1 MLCVLFICVLCEKKY
16 VILYLSLCHSV
27 LQKSPV
33 SLPHSVILSSKNIC
47 LTLSLCHYVFKKN
60 ICLLPSLCY
69 SVLQKSPVSLRP
81 SVILS
86 SKKHLSHSVPLLFCL
101 QDHPFYLSCPH
112 VTLSSKLPCLPLSLG
127 HYVGHQRIQNLDKT
141 VQKKQKRGCVYY
153 DTPSFVMLLPRR
165 GNQFSASFL
174 FLSSICDVFYSNV
187 HISCNNLCIT
197 LEVFSVVPLQITFKS
212 SYRRQS

>member
-1 MLCVLFICVLCEKKY
+1 MSF
-16 VILYLSLCHSV
+16 
-27 LQKSPV
+27 
-33 SLPHSVILSSKNIC
+33 C
-47 LTLSLCHYVFKKN
+47 LTKITSFS
-60 ICLLPSLCY
+60 PSLCY
-69 SVLQKSPVSLRP
+69 SVFKKHLSHFVIMSFCLQKSICLSPSLCHSVFKKTSVSLCHY
-81 SVILS
+81 VILS
-86 SKKHLSHSVPLLFCL
+86 SKKHL
-101 QDHPFYLSCPH
+101 LSF
-112 VTLSSKLPCLPLSLG
+112 SLC
-127 HYVGHQRIQNLDKT
+127 HYVGRQRIQNLDKT

>member
-1 MLCVLFICVLCEKKY
+1 MSF
-16 VILYLSLCHSV
+16 
-27 LQKSPV
+27 
-33 SLPHSVILSSKNIC
+33 C
-47 LTLSLCHYVFKKN
+47 LTKITSFSSSLYSSVFKKTSVSLCHY
-60 ICLLPSLCY
+60 
-69 SVLQKSPVSLRP
+69 
-81 SVILS
+81 VILS
-86 SKKHLSHSVPLLFCL
+86 SKKHLFLSVTLSFCL
-101 QDHPFYLSCPH
+101 QKKHLPPFVIMSFCLHKNICLSF
-112 VTLSSKLPCLPLSLG
+112 SLC
-127 HYVGHQRIQNLDKT
+127 HYVGRQRIQNLDKT
-141 VQKKQKRGCVYY
+141 VQKKQKRGCVII

>member
-16 VILYLSLCHSV
+16 VILYLSLCH
-27 LQKSPV
+27 
-33 SLPHSVILSSKNIC
+33 
-47 LTLSLCHYVFKKN
+47 
-60 ICLLPSLCY
+60 

-101 QDHPFYLSCPH
+101 QDHPFCLSCPH

-197 LEVFSVVPLQITFKS
+197 LEVFSVVPLQVAFKS
-212 SYRRQS
+212 PYRRQS

>member
-1 MLCVLFICVLCEKKY
+1 MSFC
-16 VILYLSLCHSV
+16 
-27 LQKSPV
+27 LQKKH
-33 SLPHSVILSSKNIC
+33 LPPFVIMSFCLQKNIC
-47 LTLSLCHYVFKKN
+47 LSFSLC
-60 ICLLPSLCY
+60 
-69 SVLQKSPVSLRP
+69 
-81 SVILS
+81 
-86 SKKHLSHSVPLLFCL
+86 
-101 QDHPFYLSCPH
+101 
-112 VTLSSKLPCLPLSLG
+112 

-141 VQKKQKRGCVYY
+141 VQKKQKRGCVII

>member
-33 SLPHSVILSSKNIC
+33 SLRHSVILSSKKIC
-47 LTLSLCHYVFKKN
+47 LTLSLCHSVFKKHLSFSVTLSFCLRKKHLPPFVIMSFCLQKN
-60 ICLLPSLCY
+60 ICLSFSLC
-69 SVLQKSPVSLRP
+69 
-81 SVILS
+81 
-86 SKKHLSHSVPLLFCL
+86 
-101 QDHPFYLSCPH
+101 
-112 VTLSSKLPCLPLSLG
+112 
-127 HYVGHQRIQNLDKT
+127 HYVGRQRIQNLDKT

-165 GNQFSASFL
+165 GNQFSAPFL
-174 FLSSICDVFYSNV
+174 FLSSICDVSYSNV

-212 SYRRQS
+212 FYRRQS

>member
-1 MLCVLFICVLCEKKY
+1 MSFCLTKITSFSPSLCYSVFKKTSVSLSHY
-16 VILYLSLCHSV
+16 VIMSS
-27 LQKSPV
+27 KKTSV
-33 SLPHSVILSSKNIC
+33 SLRHSVILSSKK
-47 LTLSLCHYVFKKN
+47 TSASLCHYVIMTSKK
-60 ICLLPSLCY
+60 ICLSFSLC
-69 SVLQKSPVSLRP
+69 
-81 SVILS
+81 
-86 SKKHLSHSVPLLFCL
+86 
-101 QDHPFYLSCPH
+101 
-112 VTLSSKLPCLPLSLG
+112 

-212 SYRRQS
+212 FYRRQS

>member
-1 MLCVLFICVLCEKKY
+1 MSFCLTKITSFSPSLCYSVFKKH
-16 VILYLSLCHSV
+16 LSLF
-27 LQKSPV
+27 
-33 SLPHSVILSSKNIC
+33 VIM
-47 LTLSLCHYVFKKN
+47 SLCLQKN

-101 QDHPFYLSCPH
+101 QDHPFCLSCPH

-212 SYRRQS
+212 PYRRQS

>member
-33 SLPHSVILSSKNIC
+33 SLRHSVILSSKNIC
-47 LTLSLCHYVFKKN
+47 LTLSLCHSVFKKA
-60 ICLLPSLCY
+60 S
-69 SVLQKSPVSLRP
+69 VSLRH

-86 SKKHLSHSVPLLFCL
+86 SKKHLPPFVIMSFCL
-101 QDHPFYLSCPH
+101 QKNICLSF
-112 VTLSSKLPCLPLSLG
+112 SLC
-127 HYVGHQRIQNLDKT
+127 HYVGRQRIQNLDKT

-153 DTPSFVMLLPRR
+153 DIPSFVMLLPRR
-165 GNQFSASFL
+165 GNQFSVSFL

-197 LEVFSVVPLQITFKS
+197 LEVFSVVPLQVAFKS
-212 SYRRQS
+212 PYRRQS

>member
-1 MLCVLFICVLCEKKY
+1 MSFFICHY
-16 VILYLSLCHSV
+16 VILSYKNHQFLSLTLLFC
-27 LQKSPV
+27 LQKT
-33 SLPHSVILSSKNIC
+33 SV
-47 LTLSLCHYVFKKN
+47 SLCHY
-60 ICLLPSLCY
+60 
-69 SVLQKSPVSLRP
+69 
-81 SVILS
+81 VILS
-86 SKKHLSHSVPLLFCL
+86 SKKHLSLSVTLSFCL
-101 QDHPFYLSCPH
+101 QKNICLSCPH

-165 GNQFSASFL
+165 ANQFSASFL
-174 FLSSICDVFYSNV
+174 YLSSICDVFYSNV

-212 SYRRQS
+212 FYRRQS

>member
-1 MLCVLFICVLCEKKY
+1 MSFFICHY
-16 VILYLSLCHSV
+16 VILSYKNHQFLSVTLLFCLQKTSVSLCHYVILSSKKTSV
-27 LQKSPV
+27 SFRP
-33 SLPHSVILSSKNIC
+33 SVILSSKNIC
-47 LTLSLCHYVFKKN
+47 LTLSLCHSVFKKN

-69 SVLQKSPVSLRP
+69 SVFKKKSVSLCHY
-81 SVILS
+81 VIMS
-86 SKKHLSHSVPLLFCL
+86 SKKICHSF
-101 QDHPFYLSCPH
+101 
-112 VTLSSKLPCLPLSLG
+112 SLC
-127 HYVGHQRIQNLDKT
+127 HYVGRQRIQNLDKT

-212 SYRRQS
+212 PYRRQS

>member
-1 MLCVLFICVLCEKKY
+1 MSFCLQKNICFSS
-16 VILYLSLCHSV
+16 SLCYSV
-27 LQKSPV
+27 FKKTSV
-33 SLPHSVILSSKNIC
+33 SLRHSVILSYKNHQF
-47 LTLSLCHYVFKKN
+47 L
-60 ICLLPSLCY
+60 
-69 SVLQKSPVSLRP
+69 
-81 SVILS
+81 
-86 SKKHLSHSVPLLFCL
+86 SVPLLFCL
-101 QDHPFYLSCPH
+101 QDHPFCLSCPH
-112 VTLSSKLPCLPLSLG
+112 VTLSSKLPYLPLSLG
-127 HYVGHQRIQNLDKT
+127 HYVGRQRIQNLDKT

-153 DTPSFVMLLPRR
+153 DTPSFIMLLPRR

>member
-33 SLPHSVILSSKNIC
+33 SLPHSVILSSKKHLSLFLIMSLCLQKKHLSLSVTLSFCLQKKHLPPFVIMSFCLHKNIC
-47 LTLSLCHYVFKKN
+47 LSFSLCHYVG
-60 ICLLPSLCY
+60 
-69 SVLQKSPVSLRP
+69 R
-81 SVILS
+81 
-86 SKKHLSHSVPLLFCL
+86 
-101 QDHPFYLSCPH
+101 
-112 VTLSSKLPCLPLSLG
+112 
-127 HYVGHQRIQNLDKT
+127 QRIQNLDKT

-165 GNQFSASFL
+165 GNQFSASFS

-212 SYRRQS
+212 FYRRQS

>member
-1 MLCVLFICVLCEKKY
+1 MSFFICHY
-16 VILYLSLCHSV
+16 VILSYKNHQFLSLTLLFCLQKNICLSFSLCHS
-27 LQKSPV
+27 
-33 SLPHSVILSSKNIC
+33 
-47 LTLSLCHYVFKKN
+47 VFKKN

-69 SVLQKSPVSLRP
+69 SVFKKKSVSLCHY
-81 SVILS
+81 VIMS
-86 SKKHLSHSVPLLFCL
+86 SKKICLSF
-101 QDHPFYLSCPH
+101 
-112 VTLSSKLPCLPLSLG
+112 SLC
-127 HYVGHQRIQNLDKT
+127 HYVGRQRIQNLDKT

-165 GNQFSASFL
+165 GNQFPASFL
-174 FLSSICDVFYSNV
+174 FLSSICDVSYSNV